1 MKESTTLIM
10 ACCGAANVGQ
20 LSNILAVEMVK
31 EGYGNAFCLAGIGAH
46 RRGFVRSAT
55 ENDTILIDGCSIGC
69 GRLMF
74 EQAEV
79 PLKKYLVLT
88 DLGIEK
94 SVGGVIESEDLEK
107 ARRALRELCGPPL
120 PPSTP
125 TFKTT
130 SSCCG

>member
-1 MKESTTLIM
+1 MKNSITLIM

-20 LSNILAVEMVK
+20 ISNLLALEMVR
-31 EGYGNAFCLAGIGAH
+31 EGYGNPFCLAGIGAR

-55 ENDTILIDGCSIGC
+55 ENDTLLIDGCSIGC
-69 GRLMF
+69 GRLIF

-94 SVGGVIESEDLEK
+94 SLGGVIESEDLEK
-107 ARRALRELCGPPL
+107 ARRALRELCGS
-120 PPSTP
+120 PSPQSMP
-125 TFKTT
+125 TSKTT

>member
-1 MKESTTLIM
+1 MKKTQMLIM

-20 LSNILAVEMVK
+20 LSNQLVVELVK

-46 RRGFVRSAT
+46 RRGFVKAAT
-55 ENDTILIDGCSIGC
+55 ENETLLIDGCAIGC
-69 GRLMF
+69 GKLMF

-94 SVGGVIESEDLEK
+94 SVGAEIRPEELEK
-107 ARRALRELCGPPL
+107 AGKAVRDLCDSPL
-120 PPSTP
+120 PLLPP
-125 TFKTT
+125 FKTT

>member
-1 MKESTTLIM
+1 MKNSSTLIM

-20 LSNILAVEMVK
+20 MTNILALELVR
-31 EGYGNAFCLAGIGAH
+31 EGYGNPFCLAGIGAR
-46 RRGFVRSAT
+46 RRGFIRSAT

-74 EQAEV
+74 EQSEV

-88 DLGIEK
+88 ELGIEK
-94 SVGGVIESEDLEK
+94 SIGGEIASEDLEK
-107 ARRALRELCGPPL
+107 ARRALREICGESS
-120 PPSTP
+120 PSP
-125 TFKTT
+125 VPRLKTT

>member
-1 MKESTTLIM
+1 MKNTQTLIM

-20 LSNILAVEMVK
+20 LSNQVAVELVK
-31 EGYGNAFCLAGIGAH
+31 EGYGSAFCLAGVGAH

-55 ENDTILIDGCSIGC
+55 ENETILIDGCAIGC
-69 GRLMF
+69 GKLMF

-79 PLKKYLVLT
+79 PLKKYLVLK

-94 SVGGVIESEDLEK
+94 SVGAEIRPEDYEK
-107 ARRALRELCGPPL
+107 ARKAVRDLCNLPL
-120 PPSTP
+120 PLLPP
-125 TFKTT
+125 FKTT

>member
-1 MKESTTLIM
+1 MINFQTLIM

-20 LSNILAVEMVK
+20 MSNVLALELVR
-31 EGYGNAFCLAGIGAH
+31 EGYGTPFCLAGIGAH
-46 RRGFVRSAT
+46 RRGFVKAAR
-55 ENDTILIDGCSIGC
+55 ENETILIDGCSIGC

-88 DLGIEK
+88 ELGIEK
-94 SVGGVIESEDLEK
+94 SLGGEMTSTDLEK
-107 ARRALRELCGPPL
+107 ARRALRELCGPPS
-120 PPSTP
+120 PPSLEAI
-125 TFKTT
+125 KTT

>member
-1 MKESTTLIM
+1 MKNTQTLIM

-20 LSNILAVEMVK
+20 LSNQLAVELVR
-31 EGYGNAFCLAGIGAH
+31 EGYGSAFCLAGIGAR

-55 ENDTILIDGCSIGC
+55 ENDMVLIDGCSIGC
-69 GRLMF
+69 GKLMF

-94 SVGGVIESEDLEK
+94 SVGAEICPEDLEK
-107 ARRALRELCGPPL
+107 ARKAVRDLCGQASM
-120 PPSTP
+120 PSLP